1 MKVRASVVII
11 LMASLLLPVGLFAT
25 GQGDA
30 KKPAAAGTPATV
42 LSLWSWRSEDKG
54 FWDNV
59 ITPELKKRG
68 MNIELNFRHINGTEY
83 NGVLDASL
91 QAGEGPDIITL
102 RRGAGMQKYADAG
115 ILIQLD
121 GTIDDLK
128 SFGAGSLRAASSI
141 ASGRVYGVPFAI
153 QPLFIFYNTDIFSK
167 YGISVPKTWDELLKA
182 AQTLKQNGVAPFFVC
197 GKEGWSLSFWHYVI
211 GASALSPDWLDGV
224 VAGKNKF
231 TDPQFVQALNMLA
244 ALVPYFQANYMGSGY
259 EDMRMGFAQGAGA
272 MMMDGVW
279 SAKYLT
285 QSLNPNLKFSVF
297 PCPPLTASG
306 KPGVFTY
313 VDGSYG
319 GNVKTKY
326 PDKVIAFL
334 KFAATK
340 DFGQMFS
347 TFTGEITAVP
357 GVSLAMSDKPI

>member
-1 MKVRASVVII
+1 
-11 LMASLLLPVGLFAT
+11 
-25 GQGDA
+25 
-30 KKPAAAGTPATV
+30 
-42 LSLWSWRSEDKG
+42 
-54 FWDNV
+54 
-59 ITPELKKRG
+59 
-68 MNIELNFRHINGTEY
+68 
-83 NGVLDASL
+83 
-91 QAGEGPDIITL
+91 
-102 RRGAGMQKYADAG
+102 
-115 ILIQLD
+115 
-121 GTIDDLK
+121 
-128 SFGAGSLRAASSI
+128 
-141 ASGRVYGVPFAI
+141 
-153 QPLFIFYNTDIFSK
+153 
-167 YGISVPKTWDELLKA
+167 
-182 AQTLKQNGVAPFFVC
+182 
-197 GKEGWSLSFWHYVI
+197 
-211 GASALSPDWLDGV
+211 
-224 VAGKNKF
+224 
-231 TDPQFVQALNMLA
+231 MLA

-357 GVSLAMSDKPI
+357 GVSLAMSDKPILKDVLDYVSKYAVKQPWSIVSPFDFGNPSIKTLFDTKLQSLISGGVTAEALAADIQTQIAQWYPPFQKK